1 MYVRLWVCVSHVCAC
16 VKKDNESEMRVGLGV
31 CVDALCKML
40 INVNGC
46 EMNKRPNDEI
56 ISLLKYN
63 Q

>member
-1 MYVRLWVCVSHVCAC
+1 MGVRVSCMC
-16 VKKDNESEMRVGLGV
+16 MCKKKENESEMRVGLGV